1 MKIEQSLNK
10 FRGPG
15 SSEEIADVLE
25 GAAYMATE
33 YPNVYVEGMSTRLTK
48 RELVPVEEEDPID
61 WERVNASKH
70 KGKND
75 MGSNRTVNMDSQ
87 QFDADLSGNLDFGFQ
102 PDRRKT
108 IGEMMVDKQVDAQ
121 KAMQAQHQEMVT
133 LLAENTGA
141 TMEAL
146 AKTMDRRTKPPELP
160 MVVDKKG
167 F

>member
-1 MKIEQSLNK
+1 
-10 FRGPG
+10 
-15 SSEEIADVLE
+15 
-25 GAAYMATE
+25 
-33 YPNVYVEGMSTRLTK
+33 
-48 RELVPVEEEDPID
+48 
-61 WERVNASKH
+61 
-70 KGKND
+70 
-75 MGSNRTVNMDSQ
+75 
-87 QFDADLSGNLDFGFQ
+87 
-102 PDRRKT
+102 
-108 IGEMMVDKQVDAQ
+108 MVDKQVDAQ